1 MDKGRLRKTQR
12 LKATPKAHRSHL
24 ESHLWIEL
32 RCQTQTVAEVEQA
45 ARAATVEAAREKAGE
60 EAKAMVDGLE
70 ACYGRL

>member
-24 ESHLWIEL
+24 ESHLRIEL

-45 ARAATVEAAREKAGE
+45 ARVATVEAGVVVATVRVVVRAQ
-60 EAKAMVDGLE
+60 
-70 ACYGRL
+70 